1 MSVRMTVRIRRV
13 FVAGLLVLGPA
24 ALTVVVLVWL
34 FRTLDGLLGPVLGD
48 LTGRQIPGLGLV
60 ATILIVF
67 LLGIVS
73 RNMLG
78 RRVVSAAERLVDR
91 VPVASQL
98 YSSTKEVVAS
108 IADRPADTVR
118 RVVFF
123 EYPRRGSWSV
133 GFVTGSVK
141 GSDLGPADTAPEG
154 DLLTIFVP
162 STPNPASGYVVLV
175 PREDTVESDMTMEQA
190 VRLVISGGILR
201 PTAWAN
207 RQSGGARSSG
217 GASLIAEDAT
227 S

>member
-24 ALTVVVLVWL
+24 ALTIVVLVWL
-34 FRTLDGLLGPVLGD
+34 FDTLDGLLGPILGE
-48 LTGRQIPGLGLV
+48 LTGREIPGLGLM
-60 ATILIVF
+60 ATIIIVF
-67 LLGIVS
+67 LLGLVS

-78 RRVVSAAERLVDR
+78 RRVVNAAERLVDR

-118 RVVFF
+118 RVVFL
-123 EYPRRGSWSV
+123 EYPRRGAWSV
-133 GFVTGSVK
+133 GFVTGSVM
-141 GSDLGPADTAPEG
+141 GSALGPDEAGPGGE
-154 DLLTIFVP
+154 LLTIFVP

-175 PREDTVESDMTMEQA
+175 PRDDTVESDMTMEQA

-201 PTAWAN
+201 PTAWAG
-207 RQSGGARSSG
+207 QGQIGGDSLVSGEGVIAG
-217 GASLIAEDAT
+217 G
-227 S
+227 